1 MMRKFQLTI
10 DGGSISTIVF
20 NSHLIFK
27 ADLNKVVRADTT
39 NSFVY
44 IEDEVVIYTMM
55 RDLDNFFYDLE
66 WRMFGPSWET
76 KWFTC
81 NIIFDGD

>member
-27 ADLNKVVRADTT
+27 ADLNKVVRADKP

-55 RDLDNFFYDLE
+55 RDLDNFF
-66 WRMFGPSWET
+66 M
-76 KWFTC
+76 
-81 NIIFDGD
+81 I